1 MTVDRRAVL
10 ASLAALPV
18 AAILPRA
25 ASAQEI
31 TVRGQTIRLSK
42 RDKAALQKAYARR
55 GHAGVQRMC
64 RRLGQRS
71 SRTTRA
77 RPLAPRRGPLGAR
90 LPRGQIRHAIDISQ
104 GCRVTDAPPVRHIAQ
119 CIR

>member
-18 AAILPRA
+18 AAMLPRA

-42 RDKAALQKAYARR
+42 RDKAWIKRRCEKLEHTEGTPAYKECAD
-55 GHAGVQRMC
+55 GWAKDLLEQRD
-64 RRLGQRS
+64 RDLVY
-71 SRTTRA
+71 RA
-77 RPLAPRRGPLGAR
+77 ESP
-90 LPRGQIRHAIDISQ
+90 
-104 GCRVTDAPPVRHIAQ
+104 
-119 CIR
+119 

>member
-18 AAILPRA
+18 AAMLPRA

-42 RDKAALQKAYARR
+42 RDKA
-55 GHAGVQRMC
+55 
-64 RRLGQRS
+64 
-71 SRTTRA
+71 
-77 RPLAPRRGPLGAR
+77 
-90 LPRGQIRHAIDISQ
+90 
-104 GCRVTDAPPVRHIAQ
+104 
-119 CIR
+119 